1 MDSSCHTAARIT
13 GNYGRKS
20 GDGCKPLTRPCVA
33 YRQYL
38 RRFPIYRMITV
49 LFQHSRPVFS
59 FKSRAWQLGLTA
71 TFLCFTYLLSL
82 TTFVSGFEYDLF
94 QYILELQPVGFDPIT
109 TQSIRFAPQ
118 WSLLLVYG
126 LIMAVYVRRY
136 TRSTTTALSILT
148 VILILFALLMLEVVL
163 ALFFRFY
170 LPVMFPALVML
181 LASTIYWG
189 IDLYQRLATTL
200 LLRQESVDLYDVRD
214 CIDEDDLRTAL
225 TLLKQCPYSDEMLE
239 VGYELGMRLE
249 SSKHW
254 ASALNLYHWLSR
266 YDPGLND
273 FVTRIEDIRKNRAIL
288 LKLGKS
294 LPIAEPELPTIG
306 NYRLLRKIARG
317 STSVM
322 YDATDTHSH
331 NRVALKVMRL
341 QRDEKF
347 ERDRIKHWLREA
359 EVVAQLDH
367 ANIVKIHDA
376 EMHGDKAYIAMDFI
390 SGYSMSQRLRKRE
403 YLTVGECIRIS
414 QALLKALAVAHSHGV
429 IHGDIKPANIMYD
442 TSADSYILTD
452 FGAAYSDHRQRQND
466 NLIIGTPAYMSP
478 EQLEGKKL
486 DGRSD
491 LFSLAVTLYHLLT
504 GEQPFSGSSLP
515 ELKSNIVN
523 KEPELNHLS
532 LPAGIRE
539 IIIKAIQKKPYMRF
553 ADAQQM
559 LISMQYCEN
568 QLQERMQ
575 QQD

>member
-1 MDSSCHTAARIT
+1 
-13 GNYGRKS
+13 
-20 GDGCKPLTRPCVA
+20 
-33 YRQYL
+33 
-38 RRFPIYRMITV
+38 MITV
-49 LFQHSRPVFS
+49 PNQQRRHVFS
-59 FKSRAWQLGLTA
+59 FKSRAWQLGLIA
-71 TFLCFTYLLSL
+71 ILWCFTYLLSL
-82 TTFVSGFEYDLF
+82 TTFVSGFEYGLF
-94 QYILELQPVGFDPIT
+94 QHILELQPVSREALMARPIH
-109 TQSIRFAPQ
+109 FAPH
-118 WSLLLVYG
+118 WSLLPVYG
-126 LIMAVYVRRY
+126 LIVVLYVRRY
-136 TRSTTTALSILT
+136 TRSPTTVLSMLT
-148 VILILFALLMLEVVL
+148 VILILFALLMLEVLFAV
-163 ALFFRFY
+163 FFRFY
-170 LPVMFPALVML
+170 LPLMFPALVML

-189 IDLYQRLATTL
+189 IDLYHGLATSSL
-200 LLRQESVDLYDVRD
+200 LQQEPVDLSDVRAH
-214 CIDEDDLRTAL
+214 IDKGDLRTAL

-239 VGYELGMRLE
+239 VGYQLGMLLE

-266 YDPGLND
+266 YDPGLID
-273 FVTRIEDIRKNRAIL
+273 FVTRIEEIRKNRAIL

-294 LPIAEPELPTIG
+294 LPITEAELPTIG

-322 YDATDTHSH
+322 YEATDMRSH

-341 QRDEKF
+341 RRDEKL
-347 ERDRIKHWLREA
+347 ERDRIQHWLREA

-367 ANIVKIHDA
+367 PNIVKIHDA
-376 EMHGDKAYIAMDFI
+376 EMLGDSAYIAMDFI

-414 QALLKALAVAHSHGV
+414 QAMLKALAVAHHHGV

-442 TSADSYILTD
+442 SSGDSYILTD
-452 FGAAYSDHRQRQND
+452 FGAAYSDRRQRQGD

-515 ELKSNIVN
+515 ELKSNIV
-523 KEPELNHLS
+523 KEEPDLNHLT
-532 LPAGIRE
+532 LPAGILE
-539 IIIKAIQKKPYMRF
+539 IIVKALQKKPYMRF

-559 LISMQYCEN
+559 LIAVQYCEN

-575 QQD
+575 QDD